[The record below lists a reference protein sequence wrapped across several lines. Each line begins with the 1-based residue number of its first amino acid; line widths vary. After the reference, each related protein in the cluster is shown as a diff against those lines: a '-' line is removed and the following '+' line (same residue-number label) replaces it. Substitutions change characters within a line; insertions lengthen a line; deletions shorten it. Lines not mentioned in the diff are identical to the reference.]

1 MTLLG
6 SVQTT
11 SLLVVLIYVVAN
23 SLPSHKIEHFAG
35 TLFDLTCSAEVNSAC
50 AKVLLRKTL
59 VTPDSRR
66 KIRL

>member
-23 SLPSHKIEHFAG
+23 SLPTHKIENFVG
-35 TLFDLTCSAEVNSAC
+35 TLFD
-50 AKVLLRKTL
+50 
-59 VTPDSRR
+59 
-66 KIRL
+66 